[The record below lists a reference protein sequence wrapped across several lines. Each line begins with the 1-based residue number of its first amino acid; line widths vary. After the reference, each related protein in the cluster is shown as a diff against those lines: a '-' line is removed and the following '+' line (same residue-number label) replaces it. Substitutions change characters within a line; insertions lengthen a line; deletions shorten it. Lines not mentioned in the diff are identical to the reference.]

1 MAIYHLH
8 VKTGSRHS
16 GQSAEA
22 KADYITREGK
32 YARDHAEVEHVEDG
46 NMPAWAKDNPRQYW
60 QAADEHERANGRL
73 FREVEF
79 ALPVELGRHEQVK
92 LARRFAQDLTGE
104 ERLPYTLAIHRG
116 ESRDPGK
123 PDNPHCHLMISE
135 RSNDGIERSAA
146 TWFKRYN
153 APEPEKG
160 GARKSI
166 ATKSRE
172 WLEDTRAAWAERANE
187 GLLRSGSGDQIH
199 EGSLERQ
206 YREAVEAGTTARRS
220 GLRAASRG
228 STSDRPTSPGPSA
241 ARTWSGSRRVRAIW
255 KRRSSATA
263 SAAVGWSTSSSRS
276 ASRSRSSSN
285 GSRRGRGKC
294 WDAGRR
300 TMWAGAGRQGLSYA
314 TAPGVLIL
322 LPSKPSIPPAEQL
335 QLVE

>member
-79 ALPVELGRHEQVK
+79 ALPVELRRHEQVK

-199 EGSLERQ
+199 EGRLERQ
-206 YREAVEAGTTARRS
+206 YREAVEAGDYREAERLEGREPGQHIGPANLARAER
-220 GLRAASRG
+220 GEDLERVAA
-228 STSDRPTSPGPSA
+228 GPSNLEAEIERDRERGGWLEHELEQVCEQIAELVERIA
-241 ARTWSGSRRVRAIW
+241 ARAREMLGRGQEDD
-255 KRRSSATA
+255 
-263 SAAVGWSTSSSRS
+263 VGWSR
-276 ASRSRSSSN
+276 
-285 GSRRGRGKC
+285 
-294 WDAGRR
+294 
-300 TMWAGAGRQGLSYA
+300 
-314 TAPGVLIL
+314 
-322 LPSKPSIPPAEQL
+322 
-335 QLVE
+335 